1 MHVKAKSKFSW
12 FFLSQFFF
20 PSTSKR
26 HDAHAEGK
34 KKNYAIIS
42 QRGTICRLSLM
53 YTSIEISGG
62 ILYLATKIKQI
73 IKLIVGLQKFSL

>member
-1 MHVKAKSKFSW
+1 MLRQNQSSV

-34 KKNYAIIS
+34 KKIMLQHHSGEQFAVYLLCIP
-42 QRGTICRLSLM
+42 L
-53 YTSIEISGG
+53 EISGG